1 MNKAKLVKKKDIQKL
16 TAKPKSSS
24 KAVKKQDSF
33 TIAVSVKIAGRGSE
47 ASKARS
53 TWAKLFGK

>member
-1 MNKAKLVKKKDIQKL
+1 MKAKARLIKKKDIQKPK
-16 TAKPKSSS
+16 AKPSKST
-24 KAVKKQDSF
+24 KKQDSF